1 MPKQTSRSKTLCVPS
16 YLRNPSGQLCAYIC
30 VCTESYPQGAG
41 LTAMSMLSSAVTGLK
56 TTSAQVKA
64 EAVKAKG
71 LNKHLQPVYRELNKR
86 YANADDSSSIL
97 RAKATVKKVTAK
109 MVENIDKALV
119 VVADTQQLMETAEEL
134 ASETEETSTDAKH
147 WHKHKKCCCHMFD
160 SLCGRHKCLAKCFM
174 SFVSLVFVLLG
185 LGLAALAA
193 YTIVVLEFGGENVL
207 KGYTSATVL
216 IFLIV
221 GIVLAVTSMAVWGS
235 SLKPTGACSKI
246 VSTNPPECQTHAAA

>member
-1 MPKQTSRSKTLCVPS
+1 
-16 YLRNPSGQLCAYIC
+16 
-30 VCTESYPQGAG
+30 
-41 LTAMSMLSSAVTGLK
+41 MSMLSSAVTGLK